1 MPSVRISK
9 EFTSGIYYLT
19 FTVRNWYYLFDR
31 HNRFEILADSL
42 KYCQKHKGLKLYVY
56 VFMLNHI
63 HLIAS
68 SPDMIAFVRD
78 FKKFTSKEMQ
88 KNIIATEPNVL
99 KLFEMKNGRFEF
111 WENTNMPKI
120 IKGEHYLAQKI
131 KYIHANPVRK
141 QYVKNPEDWVWSS
154 ANIEGKIDID
164 TVV

>member
-1 MPSVRISK
+1 
-9 EFTSGIYYLT
+9 
-19 FTVRNWYYLFDR
+19 
-31 HNRFEILADSL
+31 
-42 KYCQKHKGLKLYVY
+42 
-56 VFMLNHI
+56 
-63 HLIAS
+63 
-68 SPDMIAFVRD
+68 
-78 FKKFTSKEMQ
+78 MQ

-120 IKGEHYLAQKI
+120 IKGEHYFAQKI